1 VTSNRLDRLDTGMR
15 GTFAEYISLL
25 FWPNRLERRIARR
38 YLKSRRSRKGASL
51 ITIISTGGVAI
62 GVMALVIVLGVMNG
76 LADDLRE
83 RILVASPHLRVLT
96 FGAGLRL
103 DGWQQVMAEVAKEPG
118 VVAVTP
124 EVLTESVINSG
135 HDYFEGVQILGLEPD
150 TGKASVTTLPS
161 SITRGDLSFKAL
173 PGLDGAVLLGNRL
186 AARLSVAPG
195 DTVTLVPPSGFR
207 MNSALGVAIPRY
219 WRFEVTGLF
228 DTGMF
233 QYDNKLVVMSRE
245 VAQQFTG
252 LGTAVSGLAVRAVDP
267 WKAPELG
274 QRLEAKLGY
283 PYRVMDWQQQNS
295 TLFGALKLEKL
306 AMGLIIFF
314 IMIVAAFNMVGTL
327 TMVVADKTREIGI
340 LKAMGLPAASIGR
353 IFVAQGAI
361 IGLIGV
367 ASGVTL
373 GLLISFALDR
383 WNLIPIDPAVYFIDH
398 LPIHIEP
405 LDVLLVV
412 AASLLLAIL
421 ATIYPSRSAA
431 SLTPVEAIR
440 HE

>member
-1 VTSNRLDRLDTGMR
+1 MR
-15 GTFAEYISLL
+15 ELL
-25 FWPNRLERRIARR
+25 ALLKWPSHLERRIARR
-38 YLKSRRSRKGASL
+38 YLSSRRKRKGASL
-51 ITIISTGGVAI
+51 ITMISTGGVAV

-83 RILVASPHLRVLT
+83 RILVGSPHLRVLT

-103 DGWQQVMAEVAKEPG
+103 DNWQRVVEEVRKEPG

-135 HDYFEGVQILGLEPD
+135 HDYFEGVQILGFDPD
-150 TGKASVTTLPS
+150 TGNASVTSLPS
-161 SITRGDLSFKAL
+161 SITRGDLSFKAS
-173 PGLDGAVLLGNRL
+173 PGLDGGILLGMRL

-207 MNSALGVAIPRY
+207 LNPALGVAVPRF

-252 LGTAVSGLAVRAVDP
+252 LGQAVSGLAVRAADP

-274 QRLEAKLGY
+274 KRIEARLGY
-283 PYRVMDWQQQNS
+283 PYRALDWQQQNS

-314 IMIVAAFNMVGTL
+314 IMIVAAFNIVGTL
-327 TMVVADKTREIGI
+327 TMVVTDKTREIGI
-340 LKAMGLPAASIGR
+340 LKAMGLTAPSIGR
-353 IFVAQGAI
+353 IFLAQGAI

-367 ASGVTL
+367 GSGLVL
-373 GLLISFALDR
+373 GVGAALGVNHYRLIR
-383 WNLIPIDPAVYFIDH
+383 IDPAVYYIDH
-398 LPIHIEP
+398 LPIHVEP
-405 LDVLLVV
+405 LDVVIVV
-412 AASLLLAIL
+412 VTSLLLAIL

-431 SLTPVEAIR
+431 ALVPVEAIR